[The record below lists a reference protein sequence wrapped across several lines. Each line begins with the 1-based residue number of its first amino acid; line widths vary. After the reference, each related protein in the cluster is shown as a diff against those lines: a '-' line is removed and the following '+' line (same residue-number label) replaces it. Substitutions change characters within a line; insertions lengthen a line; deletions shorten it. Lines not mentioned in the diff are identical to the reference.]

1 MPLVQSILSN
11 TASAMAAV
19 TSALALNAASP
30 IHTGIFPADTKY
42 EVCFTPGS
50 DCTSL
55 IVGEIDKAQT
65 SLQLQA
71 YSFTSKPIAR
81 AISDAK
87 KRGIDVTVILDKSQT
102 KHNKYSSA
110 KYLTHQGIPVYVD
123 YQPAIAHNKVIIID
137 DNTVITGSFN
147 FTKAA
152 QYDNAENV
160 LVIHDKKLASLYA
173 ANLQSRK
180 AESKQL
186 AVRKR
191 TTAAAPVALS
201 SSHQTINSW
210 RP

>member
-1 MPLVQSILSN
+1 MPLIQSIISN
-11 TASAMAAV
+11 SASAMAAV

-30 IHTGIFPADTKY
+30 IHTGTFPADTKY

-65 SLQLQA
+65 TLQLQA

-110 KYLTHQGIPVYVD
+110 KYLSHQQIPVYID

-180 AESKQL
+180 AESKQV

-191 TTAAAPVALS
+191 RDLLS
-201 SSHQTINSW
+201 HG
-210 RP
+210 